1 MYNFPT
7 IKMLWGKKIK
17 DYMFEN
23 KVPKK
28 KKKSWVATMLYMLE
42 LTKRTIVIRS
52 QINYE
57 IMTLT
62 IEC

>member
-28 KKKSWVATMLYMLE
+28 KKKVEWQLCC
-42 LTKRTIVIRS
+42 I
-52 QINYE
+52 
-57 IMTLT
+57 
-62 IEC
+62 C

>member
-28 KKKSWVATMLYMLE
+28 KKKLSG
-42 LTKRTIVIRS
+42 
-52 QINYE
+52 NYVVYVRVDQKNYCNQKPDK
-57 IMTLT
+57 L
-62 IEC
+62 